1 MINVGAITCGIFFAV
16 FLLLGI
22 VFAVLRE
29 RGVRL
34 ISGFGALEPEE
45 QALYD
50 TERMWRDQRNSIF
63 IWAAVFAVG
72 LVLSLLVWQGFS
84 VAAFVVWLVLFFRNV
99 HFDAKKA
106 FEKYKK

>member
-1 MINVGAITCGIFFAV
+1 MINVGAISCGIFFAV

-22 VFAVLRE
+22 VFAVLGE
-29 RGVRL
+29 RGARF

-45 QALYD
+45 RALYD
-50 TERMWRDQRNSIF
+50 TDRMWRDQRNGIF
-63 IWAAVFAVG
+63 VWAAVFAAG
-72 LVLSLLVWQGFS
+72 GVLSLLVTQYFA

-99 HFDAKKA
+99 HFDPKKA